1 MPGLPAETRGPVLQ
15 GAGACLPQGR
25 ADLRRGR
32 SSMGARAGW
41 LASERAFYEK
51 LPHNGGFVREKR
63 PPALSPWAFSEADS
77 IPGWTLGPSKPQW
90 WGEDRWRRL
99 APLPQKLVRMCI
111 SVLAPKEPGGGGM
124 GRPETAEPRDGR
136 GLIRGISTADRA
148 HMEVAGSTR
157 VGDPGL
163 LHWFHAP
170 HSAHQE
176 GWLGTCVPAWSFTL
190 LSILHP
196 GLSAG
201 ILRGDS
207 GGDGQVAL
215 STSPPR
221 SSPVKQWLLPT
232 VKGILQVPHQVGLAG
247 HTEEALLGEPT
258 LPDEVHTLLH
268 QQRRQAWA
276 RLPLV
281 VDCVLQALPKDP
293 WAQRGA
299 GHTLS

>member
-1 MPGLPAETRGPVLQ
+1 
-15 GAGACLPQGR
+15 
-25 ADLRRGR
+25 
-32 SSMGARAGW
+32 
-41 LASERAFYEK
+41 
-51 LPHNGGFVREKR
+51 
-63 PPALSPWAFSEADS
+63 
-77 IPGWTLGPSKPQW
+77 
-90 WGEDRWRRL
+90 
-99 APLPQKLVRMCI
+99 
-111 SVLAPKEPGGGGM
+111 
-124 GRPETAEPRDGR
+124 
-136 GLIRGISTADRA
+136 
-148 HMEVAGSTR
+148 MEVAGSTQ

-163 LHWFHAP
+163 PHCFYAP

-176 GWLGTCVPAWSFTL
+176 GWLGTCVPVWGVTL
-190 LSILHP
+190 PSILHP

-207 GGDGQVAL
+207 CRGNGQVAL

-247 HTEEALLGEPT
+247 HAEEALLGEPT

-268 QQRRQAWA
+268 QQRRQAGA
-276 RLPLV
+276 VLLLM
-281 VDCVLQALPKDP
+281 VDCVLQPLPKDP